1 MTKLGADDQPDL
13 AILLAASYRV
23 LVDRLQEAM
32 AADDLAAMRP
42 TYGFV
47 IRAVD
52 AEEPTVGR
60 LAELL
65 EVTKQAASRLAD
77 DMEKHGFL
85 ERVADPA
92 DRRRQRLG
100 LTTKGRR
107 VRKRALGVSEALER
121 DLVEAVG
128 ADDAAALRRALLA
141 LVTSGGALDD
151 VLAKRARPV
160 W

>member
-1 MTKLGADDQPDL
+1 MTSAGATDEPDL
-13 AILLAASYRV
+13 AILLAAAYRV
-23 LVDRLQEAM
+23 LVDRLQDAM
-32 AADDLAAMRP
+32 RDDDLAAMRP

-52 AEEPTVGR
+52 AEQPTVGR

-65 EVTKQAASRLAD
+65 EVTKQAASRLSD
-77 DMEKHGFL
+77 DMEKHGFI

-92 DRRRQRLG
+92 DRRRQRLR
-100 LTTKGRR
+100 LTATGRR
-107 VRKRALGVSEALER
+107 VRKRALGVSEAIEAELAA
-121 DLVEAVG
+121 AVG
-128 ADDAAALRRALLA
+128 ADDVAALRRALIA
-141 LVTSGGALDD
+141 LVTSGGALED

>member
-1 MTKLGADDQPDL
+1 MTSSGADGEPDL
-13 AILLAASYRV
+13 AILLAASYRAV
-23 LVDRLQEAM
+23 VDRLQDAM
-32 AADDLAAMRP
+32 RDDDLAAMRP

-47 IRAVD
+47 IRAVA

-92 DRRRQRLG
+92 DRRRQRLR
-100 LTTKGRR
+100 LTATGRR
-107 VRKRALGVSEALER
+107 VRQRALGVSDALEAE
-121 DLVEAVG
+121 LAASVG
-128 ADDAAALRRALLA
+128 ADDVAALRRALIA
-141 LVTSGGALDD
+141 LVTSGGALED

>member
-1 MTKLGADDQPDL
+1 MTTPGADDEPDL
-13 AILLAASYRV
+13 AILLAASYRA

-32 AADDLAAMRP
+32 RDDDLAAMRP

-77 DMEKHGFL
+77 DMQKHGFL
-85 ERVADPA
+85 ERVADPTA
-92 DRRRQRLG
+92 RRRQRLR

-107 VRKRALGVSEALER
+107 VRKRALGVSEKLEAEI
-121 DLVEAVG
+121 LAKLG
-128 ADDAAALRRALLA
+128 ADDAA
-141 LVTSGGALDD
+141 
-151 VLAKRARPV
+151 
-160 W
+160 

>member
-1 MTKLGADDQPDL
+1 MTNSGADDQPDL

-23 LVDRLQEAM
+23 VVDRLQEAM
-32 AADDLAAMRP
+32 ADDDLAAMRP

-92 DRRRQRLG
+92 DRRRQRLR
-100 LTTKGRR
+100 LTTMGRR
-107 VRKRALGVSEALER
+107 VRKRALGVSEALEAE
-121 DLVEAVG
+121 LVDAVG
-128 ADDAAALRRALLA
+128 PRDAAALRRALLA
-141 LVTSGGALDD
+141 LVTSGGALEE
-151 VLAKRARPV
+151 VLAKRTRPV